1 MAGAVTRGPAVP
13 MWLDGTPG
21 FWLEAS
27 VAARYAAVVGKL
39 LASERRRY
47 PDAVPP
53 LSLLLAQYVLSS
65 ANGTELVPGATGDG
79 DSSRVKAPD
88 GDGRGRCEERLSVSG
103 AACSAGITPRAV
115 RKAISD
121 GRLSAVKVGRE
132 WLIGQAELQD
142 FQRKRAERNGTAD

>member
-1 MAGAVTRGPAVP
+1 MRPPAVP
-13 MWLDGTPG
+13 LLLDGQPG

-53 LSLLLAQYVLSS
+53 LALLLSQYVLSS
-65 ANGTELVPGATGDG
+65 ANGTELVPVATGVA
-79 DSSRVKAPD
+79 DSSRVKVASIE
-88 GDGRGRCEERLSVSG
+88 GRCVREQLLVGE
-103 AACSAGITPRAV
+103 AAEQIGCSPRAV
-115 RKAISD
+115 RKAISA

-132 WLIGQAELQD
+132 WLIGPAELQD
-142 FQRKRAERNGTAD
+142 FERKRAARNGSRN